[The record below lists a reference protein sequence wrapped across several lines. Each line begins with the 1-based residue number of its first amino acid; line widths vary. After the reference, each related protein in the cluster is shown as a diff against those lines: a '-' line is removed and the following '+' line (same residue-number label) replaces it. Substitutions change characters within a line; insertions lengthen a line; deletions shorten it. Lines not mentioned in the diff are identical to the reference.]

1 MLHLSHWCMTLAS
14 FQASCLIQIPY
25 ASHDH
30 KAKRHHESER
40 IQVWIQKSWWGGA
53 LVKVS
58 SIAVPA
64 WNLCSQ
70 VTFLCRWPRL
80 LWVWCLQ
87 FEQLW
92 FLLCSRHLSCLVL
105 LAKHAAFR
113 MEKEVRR
120 KECMPHCHSRASRFF
135 ISFSCLP
142 RISSCYWLR
151 GSVLSNTRRWE
162 WVAELFEGYYWN
174 PCQSSTTE
182 QLHSLHPFASLLP

>member
-30 KAKRHHESER
+30 KAKTHHESER

-92 FLLCSRHLSCLVL
+92 FLLCSRHLACLVL
-105 LAKHAAFR
+105 LAKDAAFHK
-113 MEKEVRR
+113 EKEVRR
-120 KECMPHCHSRASRFF
+120 KACH
-135 ISFSCLP
+135 IVIHVP
-142 RISSCYWLR
+142 RDSS
-151 GSVLSNTRRWE
+151 
-162 WVAELFEGYYWN
+162 
-174 PCQSSTTE
+174 
-182 QLHSLHPFASLLP
+182 SLLVAFPEFLVATGYQAACSQTLDVGSG